1 MKASYI
7 MFFEYLGMIGVPVL
21 LLLLALSA
29 LLFPN
34 TLVQKILLAPIAA
47 GSAAYG
53 AVGVREVYI
62 HGRKKA

>member
-34 TLVQKILLAPIAA
+34 TLVQKILLALIAA